1 MFNKY
6 KYHKIHYI
14 YTKFHLFRYCVF
26 NKKRRLI
33 KIYTYIKL
41 FVLKYIIRSERNDI
55 EAWHNFS
62 LRLCVCTGSD
72 WYRNICIQVDVCTTN
87 RSQSVGP
94 ETVKENLSLEIETPN
109 GSISLMNPRSKWHGY
124 LFSCLEKKL
133 NGQVQLESACMQL
146 AIRNLLPSS
155 FFWYTYT
162 FQSDLFWLSFF
173 FPQFLLIMIISLGKA
188 LSCSS
193 FLASSSIDVSKRE
206 F

>member
-1 MFNKY
+1 MSWNISSDQREMTSK
-6 KYHKIHYI
+6 H
-14 YTKFHLFRYCVF
+14 
-26 NKKRRLI
+26 N
-33 KIYTYIKL
+33 
-41 FVLKYIIRSERNDI
+41 
-55 EAWHNFS
+55 NFS

-72 WYRNICIQVDVCTTN
+72 WYRNVCIQVDICTTN

-94 ETVKENLSLEIETPN
+94 ETVKENLSLEIETAN

-162 FQSDLFWLSFF
+162 FQSDLFWLLFF

-188 LSCSS
+188 FSCSS
-193 FLASSSIDVSKRE
+193 FLASSSIDVSKRK
-206 F
+206 FLMLYSFFRLYTHLLFRYLIAYTWLIHIVTF

>member
-1 MFNKY
+1 MSWNILLDQKEM
-6 KYHKIHYI
+6 
-14 YTKFHLFRYCVF
+14 TS
-26 NKKRRLI
+26 KRN
-33 KIYTYIKL
+33 
-41 FVLKYIIRSERNDI
+41 II
-55 EAWHNFS
+55 F
-62 LRLCVCTGSD
+62 LRGYVCTGSD
-72 WYRNICIQVDVCTTN
+72 WYRNICIQVDICTTN
-87 RSQSVGP
+87 KSQSVGP
-94 ETVKENLSLEIETPN
+94 ETVKENLSLEIETAN
-109 GSISLMNPRSKWHGY
+109 GSISLMNSRSKWHGY

-162 FQSDLFWLSFF
+162 FQSDFFLLPFF

-193 FLASSSIDVSKRE
+193 FLASLSIDVSKRE